1 MPYVSL
7 HNHTCFSLLDG
18 YQTVEELVST
28 VKFLGQTAVAL
39 TDHGTMRGTIMF
51 YKECLRQNLR
61 PIIGCEFYFCPTVD
75 VRDKSFTHHL
85 VLLAMNEEGYM
96 NLKKLDSLAYG
107 EEHFFFKPRI
117 DWEDLSSHSEGLICL
132 SACMASIVN
141 TENGEY
147 WFKKYKELFGDRFY
161 AEIQPL
167 NIPEQ
172 QEYNGKVISLA
183 RKYNVE
189 LVCTTDAH
197 YSKKEDQPYHSLWV
211 GSHGVSYHDN
221 ENYLWGEEE
230 LRSTTYLPNDVI
242 EKCIKNTEFIA
253 EKCMVTIELKGQ
265 HYPTYPTD
273 DPEEKIR
280 EICRGN
286 WKKLVPKGKYKEYAA
301 RFEEEIKDLK
311 TVGYLNYLLVVWSV
325 LDWCDKNNIPKG
337 EGRGSAAGCLVSY
350 LMGIHKIDPIKF
362 GTEFFRFCNPFRIT
376 PCDIDVDISTLNRG
390 KIIEQ
395 IKGMYGNVCKV
406 QTIGYTKNPNK
417 DDIGKASVQMAWQAL
432 ANNYKD
438 KLQWRAENK
447 ISFIKSLASQEDILT
462 IDGEL
467 NEEEREELYDV
478 VQHFNGRINKL
489 GCHASAI
496 LVTPDDIENYAPI
509 EGMSATNIVTGKKE
523 YIRAVC
529 YDFHDLEEM
538 GCLKLDILG
547 LGTLDVIDNTL
558 KQVNENINLE
568 SIPMDD
574 KKVYQAYANGDVLG
588 CFQMDSQGMR
598 GVAKDIHTSNFND
611 GSALVALFRPG
622 PISSGMLQQ
631 YIDGKNG
638 KAISYPCKEMEE
650 ITKDTYGV
658 LVYQEQ
664 VMKIA
669 MKMAGYNL
677 GQADALR
684 KIIGR
689 KEVHKIKEAVN
700 QFIGSC
706 VSNGFSMKVAEEVAK
721 QIEAAG
727 LYCFNK
733 SHAVSYFRLS
743 YKTAYLK
750 VHYPLQFMCS
760 LLNSKSAHEDLL
772 PYINEVKRMGIK
784 ILPPSYKVGNLLW
797 QVEEDG
803 IRVGLTYIKGVS
815 RNITVV
821 DSDSFAGI
829 ISNNNKKVVEGL
841 VKSGALDY
849 LGKTRGWMISHLE
862 SIQKRLDRKK
872 QCEEKI
878 AENMANLNNAED
890 EKCRNKYTRQL
901 LSWKQKL
908 KDIKEEEVAVT
919 NYDETN
925 GELEVLSFSFKEL
938 PKIRTGKCILVRE
951 FNDKKGGLMAR
962 VTFSILLSKHEE
974 SGLVFAS
981 NWKKKGKYGITI
993 EVGKTY
999 EYYIEKGIIKDVREC

>member
-28 VKFLGQTAVAL
+28 VKSLGQTAVAL

-172 QEYNGKVISLA
+172 QEYNGKVIFLA

-221 ENYLWGEEE
+221 ENYLWDEEE

-273 DPEEKIR
+273 DPEETIR
-280 EICRGN
+280 DICREN
-286 WKKLVPKGKYKEYAA
+286 WKRLVPKGKYKEYAA
-301 RFEEEIKDLK
+301 RFEKEIKDLRATK
-311 TVGYLNYLLVVWSV
+311 YLNYLLVVWSM
-325 LDWCDKNNIPKG
+325 LDWCKKNNIPYG
-337 EGRGSAAGCLVSY
+337 FGRGSVGGSLVGY
-350 LMGIHKIDPIKF
+350 LMGLHRIDSIKF
-362 GTEFFRFCNPFRIT
+362 GTKFYRFCNRERVSPA
-376 PCDIDVDISTLNRG
+376 DIDTDVSTFHRG
-390 KIIEQ
+390 RVIEQ
-395 IKGMYGNVCKV
+395 IKEMYGNVCKV

-432 ANNYKD
+432 ANKYKD
-438 KLQWRAENK
+438 KPQWRAESK
-447 ISFIKSLASQEDILT
+447 ISFVKSLTSQEDILT

-467 NEEEREELYDV
+467 NKEEREELYDI

-523 YIRAVC
+523 YIRAAC

-547 LGTLDVIDNTL
+547 LGTLDVIDDTL
-558 KQVNENINLE
+558 KQIGNL
-568 SIPMDD
+568 SIEDIPTDD
-574 KKVYQAYANGDVLG
+574 EEVYSAYARGEVLG
-588 CFQMDSQGMR
+588 CFQMDSGGMR
-598 GVAKDIHTSNFND
+598 NTAKELKVSNFND
-611 GSALVALFRPG
+611 IAALVALFRPG
-622 PISSGMLQQ
+622 PIDSGMLQQ

-638 KAISYPCKEMEE
+638 KAISYPCKEMED
-650 ITKDTYGV
+650 ITKGTYGV
-658 LVYQEQ
+658 LVYQEE
-664 VMKIA
+664 VMEIA
-669 MKMAGYNL
+669 MKMAGYTL
-677 GQADALR
+677 GEADILR
-684 KIIGR
+684 KVIGR
-689 KEVHKIKEAVN
+689 KEVTKIDEAVN
-700 QFIGSC
+700 DFIEAC
-706 VSNGFSMKVAEEVAK
+706 VRRGYKKEVANTVAE
-721 QIEAAG
+721 QIRAAG
-727 LYCFNK
+727 RYIFNLAH
-733 SHAVSYFRLS
+733 STEYGLMSYV
-743 YKTAYLK
+743 TAYLK

-772 PYINEVKRMGIK
+772 PYIEEVKRMGIK
-784 ILPPSYKVGNLLW
+784 ILPPSYKVGNLHW
-797 QVEEDG
+797 QAEEDG

-821 DSDSFAGI
+821 DSDSFIGVV
-829 ISNNNKKVVEGL
+829 SNNNKKVMEGL
-841 VKSGALDY
+841 IKSGALDY
-849 LGKTRGWMISHLE
+849 LKKPRGWMISHLE
-862 SIQKRLDRKK
+862 SIQRRLERKK

-878 AENMANLNNAED
+878 AENKTNLNNAED
-890 EKCRNKYTRQL
+890 EKSKNKYARQL
-901 LSWKQKL
+901 HSWEQKL
-908 KDIKEEEVAVT
+908 NDIKEEEVAVDK
-919 NYDETN
+919 YDEVA
-925 GELEVLSFSFKEL
+925 GEMEVLSFSFKAL
-938 PKIRTGKCILVRE
+938 PKIRMGKCTAVSE
-951 FNDKKGGLMAR
+951 FKDKKGGLMAR
-962 VTFSILLSKHEE
+962 VSFSMLSAKLNDA
-974 SGLVFAS
+974 GLVFAS